1 MFVKGENKRKGR
13 LDELED
19 EMVEDMN
26 DNNENKEMS

>member
-26 DNNENKEMS
+26 DNNKNKEMS

>member
-13 LDELED
+13 IDELED

>member
-13 LDELED
+13 IDELED

-26 DNNENKEMS
+26 DDNKNKEIS